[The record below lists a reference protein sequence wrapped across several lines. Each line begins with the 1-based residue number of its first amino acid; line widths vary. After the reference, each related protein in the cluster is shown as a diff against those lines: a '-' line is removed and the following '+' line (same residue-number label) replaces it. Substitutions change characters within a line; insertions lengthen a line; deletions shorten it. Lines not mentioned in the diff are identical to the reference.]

1 MRISHW
7 TDSFSTSYDLGKSAP
22 GTERFKFDFSYPVRN
37 LARAVDFYTPIL
49 GAPESVAPDRAVFL
63 LPRGSRFVLDA
74 TGLEGIART
83 TRGLPNGWATV
94 FVDDAMAERD
104 RLRSE
109 GVRFIA
115 GRKRLVRAGP
125 DRYAVGL
132 DEPDHNPFVL
142 MQRNFSTSG
151 HPPPPARGFRGGDI
165 GIAKAREIATAWVSM
180 DAARIDSLYGSGGR
194 LFDDTRIKTRGFETG
209 PAVRSALE
217 QLYWPRYD
225 RSARGLSVELVA
237 KDIVSRP
244 YGARTVVSYMQELT
258 GTGAHPFRET
268 GLVTHLLDANASPL
282 ISFTATS
289 DASPGDR
296 VLGADYIGYPTTS
309 VTKETER
316 FYSDTM
322 GFGTPYVD
330 QAYRGWWSDNGSVY
344 GTFAARPS
352 RDRLPRPRR
361 PSAYNSFWVR
371 SAKDT
376 YAYLKRRNVGW
387 PHIPAITRDAGLQRY
402 PGYVQVVATDS
413 EGNLV
418 VFTEYT
424 GD

>member
-244 YGARTVVSYMQELT
+244 YGARTVV
-258 GTGAHPFRET
+258 
-268 GLVTHLLDANASPL
+268 
-282 ISFTATS
+282 ATC
-289 DASPGDR
+289 
-296 VLGADYIGYPTTS
+296 
-309 VTKETER
+309 
-316 FYSDTM
+316 
-322 GFGTPYVD
+322 
-330 QAYRGWWSDNGSVY
+330 
-344 GTFAARPS
+344 
-352 RDRLPRPRR
+352 
-361 PSAYNSFWVR
+361 R
-371 SAKDT
+371 S
-376 YAYLKRRNVGW
+376 
-387 PHIPAITRDAGLQRY
+387 
-402 PGYVQVVATDS
+402 
-413 EGNLV
+413 
-418 VFTEYT
+418 
-424 GD
+424 